1 MVSIRNSV
9 VEKIST
15 NPSSNYSSCNSG
27 STKISITYGIFLIPL
42 LEASP
47 RIIVAIK
54 NPIKIPESISNCMLQ
69 VYFKLYNQ

>member
-27 STKISITYGIFLIPL
+27 STKISITYGIFLMPL

-47 RIIVAIK
+47 RIIVATK
-54 NPIKIPESISNCMLQ
+54 NPIKIPESMSNSM
-69 VYFKLYNQ
+69 FKNIFII